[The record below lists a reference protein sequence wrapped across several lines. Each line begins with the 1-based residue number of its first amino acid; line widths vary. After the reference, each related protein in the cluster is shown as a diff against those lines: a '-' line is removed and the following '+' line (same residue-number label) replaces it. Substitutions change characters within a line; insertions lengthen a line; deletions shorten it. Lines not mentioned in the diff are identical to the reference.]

1 VGVAETTMGVGG
13 RDAEGVS
20 GLTTQQPI
28 TLDPTEDL
36 IWHKKVPLKVSIFVW
51 TLLPDRLPTKPNMA
65 TRGIITPRSH
75 FCMSGCGGIES
86 VHHLFISCSTFGS
99 LWPLVQSWIDF
110 SAVDSQNLSDH
121 FHQFTYSSDGCR
133 VRRSFL
139 QLIWLLCV

>member
-1 VGVAETTMGVGG
+1 VGVAETTVGVGG

-99 LWPLVQSWIDF
+99 LWPLVRSWIDF
-110 SAVDSQNLSDH
+110 SAVNSQNLSDH
-121 FHQFTYSSDGCR
+121 FLQFTYSLGGR
-133 VRRSFL
+133 RARRSFL